1 MCHLDRRLISIK
13 RVDDAESSIS
23 TVTGEKARGCA
34 ESTRETLRGG
44 RACSCNGEKGRINN
58 DDNSGLLRARAVGGR
73 IPGPRYSLRSPRS

>member
-23 TVTGEKARGCA
+23 TVTVEKRRGCA

-44 RACSCNGEKGRINN
+44 SVQ
-58 DDNSGLLRARAVGGR
+58 L
-73 IPGPRYSLRSPRS
+73 

>member
-44 RACSCNGEKGRINN
+44 EGVQ
-58 DDNSGLLRARAVGGR
+58 L
-73 IPGPRYSLRSPRS
+73 